1 MVLSLDCTR
10 RIKVIIRLSPTTAKY
25 WCSLRCNKV
34 FSNKRFVYITSQLYV
49 DTNYYLDV
57 SRTFVSLVYMLVLQ
71 GRSATCDDPTV
82 PCSGR
87 TPPLPQL
94 HQLPRPPGGQDP
106 GGGSC
111 HSVQSAVARW
121 GYLDYTFTLYAQIC
135 NCCLF
140 DVWLMVHSRKVPII
154 AVCHKHKHCYLVPVD

>member
-1 MVLSLDCTR
+1 M
-10 RIKVIIRLSPTTAKY
+10 
-25 WCSLRCNKV
+25 
-34 FSNKRFVYITSQLYV
+34 
-49 DTNYYLDV
+49 
-57 SRTFVSLVYMLVLQ
+57 Q

-94 HQLPRPPGGQDP
+94 HQLPRPPGGEDP

-121 GYLDYTFTLYAQIC
+121 EISRLDMYIYIYILCPDLELLLI
-135 NCCLF
+135 
-140 DVWLMVHSRKVPII
+140 
-154 AVCHKHKHCYLVPVD
+154 